1 MNPHWKIDQPR
12 ADIIDIFCR
21 SLPCHPVT
29 ATVLANRGFRRPEE
43 VDAFFY
49 PSLSNLHPPFA
60 MKDMETA
67 VKRISRAL
75 IRHEKIL
82 IFGDFDVDGVTATA
96 ILVNFLQDAGA
107 DVSTYIPHRV
117 DDGYGLSSRYIITQ
131 AMPSGI
137 DLIITVDNG
146 SSSHGAVDQAR
157 EVNIDV
163 IIIDHHTITE
173 PFPTAVAVVNPK
185 RTDCNAGLA
194 DLAGVGVVFALLIC
208 LRKHLRDTGFWKGR
222 PEPNL
227 KHICDLVALGTVADM
242 VPLRDDN
249 RILTRTGM
257 DIIRHNHPRPGLT
270 ALLTLAG
277 VAAETVDSD
286 DIAYR
291 LAPRL
296 NAAGRMEHAETALSL
311 LTTNDPGIAGQLAQR
326 IETLNTRRRKVQKNL
341 IDRIHTDLKG
351 KPDLL
356 KGRSLILWGE
366 SWHEGILGIAAA
378 HFVRMYHRP
387 VILISTRNGVG
398 KGSARSIPGFDLY
411 QGLAACRELLTGFGG
426 HALAAGIKVK
436 VNKLDEFRRRFETIV
451 LEATGKMAFTPDV
464 RIDCE
469 LKLDDISDHLLDE
482 LELLAP
488 FGNTNPEPLFIS
500 RNVEVVSGKIVGKT
514 HLNMRLRQQPGSSG
528 RTFQAMQFNVDPQK
542 KVPRI
547 FESIVFRVGWNRWN
561 QSRTARI
568 IIETVYF

>member
-1 MNPHWKIDQPR
+1 MNPHWKFYPPSP
-12 ADIIDIFCR
+12 DIIDSLCR

-29 ATVLANRGFRRPEE
+29 ATVLANRGFRRPED
-43 VDAFFY
+43 VDAFFN
-49 PSLSNLHPPFA
+49 PSLSNLRPPFP

-67 VKRISRAL
+67 VKRIIRAL
-75 IRHEKIL
+75 SRHEKIM
-82 IFGDFDVDGVTATA
+82 IFGDYDVDGVTATA
-96 ILVNFLQDAGA
+96 ILFSFLRDAGA
-107 DVSTYIPHRV
+107 DVSTYIPHRL

-131 AMPSGI
+131 AIPSGI
-137 DLIITVDNG
+137 DLVITVDNG
-146 SSSHGAVDQAR
+146 SSSYEAVDQAR
-157 EVNIDV
+157 QVNIDV
-163 IIIDHHTITE
+163 IIIDHHTIIE
-173 PFPTAVAVVNPK
+173 PFPEAVAVVNPK
-185 RTDCNAGLA
+185 RTDCTAGLA

-208 LRKHLRDTGFWKGR
+208 LRKHLRDTGFWNGQ

-227 KHICDLVALGTVADM
+227 KHTCDLVALGTVADM

-249 RILTRTGM
+249 RILTRAGM
-257 DIIRHNHPRPGLT
+257 DIIRHNHSRPGLT
-270 ALLTLAG
+270 ALLALAK
-277 VAAETVDSD
+277 VAAENVDSE

-311 LTTNDPGIAGQLAQR
+311 LTTNDPDIAGQLARR
-326 IETLNTRRRKVQKNL
+326 IEILNTRRRKVQKNL
-341 IDRIHTDLKG
+341 IDRIHTNLKD

-356 KGRSLILWGE
+356 KGRSLVLWGE
-366 SWHEGILGIAAA
+366 GWHEGVLGIAAA

-387 VILISTRNGVG
+387 VVLISTRDGVG

-411 QGLAACRELLTGFGG
+411 RGLAAGRELLTGFGG
-426 HALAAGIKVK
+426 HALAAGVKIKVD
-436 VNKLDEFRRRFETIV
+436 KLDEFQRRFETV
-451 LEATGKMAFTPDV
+451 VHEAIGKTVFTPDI

-469 LKLDDISDHLLDE
+469 LNLDDFSDHLLDE

-488 FGNTNPEPLFIS
+488 FGTTNPEPLFIA

-514 HLNMRLRQQPGSSG
+514 HLNMRLRQRPGPSD
-528 RTFQAMQFNVDPQK
+528 RIFQAMQFNVDPQK

-568 IIETVYF
+568 IIEAV